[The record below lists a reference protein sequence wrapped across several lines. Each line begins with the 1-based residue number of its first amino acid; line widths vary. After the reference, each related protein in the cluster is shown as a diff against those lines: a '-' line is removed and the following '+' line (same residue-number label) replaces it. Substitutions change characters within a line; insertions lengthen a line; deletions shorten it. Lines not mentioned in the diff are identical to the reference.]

1 MTALEFLKEVSP
13 NDEIGIRNE
22 LEKAN
27 LLKHIVRIM
36 EMYAELKIKQND
48 TTK

>member
-1 MTALEFLKEVSP
+1 MTAFDFLKKVSP
-13 NDEIGIRNE
+13 NDEIGIRND

-27 LLKHIVRIM
+27 LLKHVIKIM
-36 EMYAELKIKQND
+36 EMYAKLKIKQND